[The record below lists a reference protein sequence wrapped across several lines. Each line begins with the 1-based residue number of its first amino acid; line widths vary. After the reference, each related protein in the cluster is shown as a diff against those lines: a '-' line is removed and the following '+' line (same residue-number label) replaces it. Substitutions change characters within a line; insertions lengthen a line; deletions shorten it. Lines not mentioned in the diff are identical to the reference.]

1 VQKQNLTLTIETA
14 ILKNA
19 RKHALDRD
27 TSVNQMVRDYLAG
40 LGQPADELED
50 ARKDLKEF
58 FRKSRYKIGK
68 RTWTR
73 EELHDRR

>member
-1 VQKQNLTLTIETA
+1 MQKQNLTLTVESA
-14 ILKNA
+14 VLKNA

-27 TSVNQMVRDYLAG
+27 TSVNQLVRDYLAG
-40 LGQPADELED
+40 LGAPSDEREE

-58 FRKSRYKIGK
+58 FRRSRYKVGN

-73 EELHDRR
+73 DELHERR